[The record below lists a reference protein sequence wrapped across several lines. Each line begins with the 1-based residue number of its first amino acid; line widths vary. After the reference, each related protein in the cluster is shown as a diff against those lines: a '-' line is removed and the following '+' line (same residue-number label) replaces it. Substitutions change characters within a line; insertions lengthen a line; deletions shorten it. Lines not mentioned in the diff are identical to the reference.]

1 MAGVE
6 GGPRFDHVVSVMFEN
21 RSYEQARPEVA
32 RYDAS
37 MGDSELVEPLAPR
50 RDLCRG
56 RHPDREWVEPAQRR
70 RPRGRLTQSRS
81 RLQSGSV
88 MATPIGVPSSTNSI
102 ANFNQSTR
110 SPYSS
115 LRMWSCHAR
124 FGAWAS
130 SAGSG
135 LGLVLC
141 RVGGGCPIMR
151 SSGNLPGVEAIC
163 RAGALR
169 SARQLTETVH
179 SVAGGRGGVGVQ
191 LR

>member
-1 MAGVE
+1 MSSGVVQAE
-6 GGPRFDHVVSVMFEN
+6 
-21 RSYEQARPEVA
+21 EQARPEVA
-32 RYDAS
+32 GYDAT
-37 MGDSELVEPLAPR
+37 MGHPELGEPLALR
-50 RDLCRG
+50 RDLCPG
-56 RHPDREWVEPAQRR
+56 RYPDRVRVEPAQRR
-70 RPRGRLTQSRS
+70 RPRQRLTQPRS

-88 MATPIGVPSSTNSI
+88 MATTIGVPSSTNSI

-115 LRMWSCHAR
+115 FRMWSCHAR

-130 SAGSG
+130 SAGFG
-135 LGLVLC
+135 PGLVLC
-141 RVGGGCPIMR
+141 RVGGGRPIMR
-151 SSGNLPGVEAIC
+151 SSGNLPGVDAIC

-169 SARQLTETVH
+169 SARQLTETVQ